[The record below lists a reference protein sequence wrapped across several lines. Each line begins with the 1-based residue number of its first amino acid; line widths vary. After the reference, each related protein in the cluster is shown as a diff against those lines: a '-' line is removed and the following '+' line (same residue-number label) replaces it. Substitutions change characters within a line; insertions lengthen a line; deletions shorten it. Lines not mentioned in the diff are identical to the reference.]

1 MKLFI
6 FGLGY
11 TAGHFVRSHGEA
23 FDSIVATVRS
33 GDKATRLTHDRLTVL
48 PFDGSD
54 RAAGALGATTAGDD
68 IAASA
73 DRLGDGRD
81 EAITT
86 RLAEAD
92 ALLISVQP
100 GRVDPVLS
108 YFGKEIAS
116 ACRLRAIVYLSTIGV
131 YGDHGGAW
139 IDESADTVADNPRQL
154 ARIAAERDWLD
165 LGERVD
171 TQVTV
176 LRLAGIYGPGR
187 NALDDLRAGEARR
200 IDKPGQV
207 FNRIHVAD
215 IGGAI
220 AAAVAYRGDRRVFN
234 VTDDEPAP
242 APDVVAYAAGLM
254 GIDPPRLIPFG
265 EADMS
270 PMARSFYGANR
281 RVRNE
286 ALKAELGVRLTHPTY
301 RSGLDA
307 LWADG
312 EGRTSA

>member
-23 FDSIVATVRS
+23 FDSIIATVRS
-33 GDKATRLTHDRLTVL
+33 GDKATRLTRDRLTVL
-48 PFDGSD
+48 PFDGGE
-54 RAAGALGATTAGDD
+54 RAASALGSTTAGDEL
-68 IAASA
+68 AASV
-73 DRLGDGRD
+73 DRLGHG
-81 EAITT
+81 ESAEIAA
-86 RLAEAD
+86 RLSEAD
-92 ALLISVQP
+92 ILLVSVQP
-100 GRVDPVLS
+100 SRADPVLS
-108 YFGKEIAS
+108 HFGKEIA
-116 ACRLRAIVYLSTIGV
+116 AARRLRAIVYLSTIGV
-131 YGDHGGAW
+131 YGDHGGTW
-139 IDESADTVADNPRQL
+139 IDESAVTVADNPRQL
-154 ARIAAERDWLD
+154 ARIAAERDWLA
-165 LGERVD
+165 LGEGVG

-242 APDVVAYAAGLM
+242 APDIVAYAAGLM
-254 GIDPPRLIPFG
+254 GIDPPRLIPFA

-286 ALKAELGVRLTHPTY
+286 ALKAGLGLRLTHPTY

-312 EGRTSA
+312 EGRATA